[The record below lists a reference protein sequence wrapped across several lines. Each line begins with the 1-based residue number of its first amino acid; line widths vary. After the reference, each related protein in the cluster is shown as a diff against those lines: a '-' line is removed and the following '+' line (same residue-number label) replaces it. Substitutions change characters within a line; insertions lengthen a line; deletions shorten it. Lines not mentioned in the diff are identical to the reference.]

1 MYIYVIYKAT
11 SNIFAL
17 WQKMQFAVF
26 QLGQLQHLI
35 LEVSVI
41 RRHSWRHQVWPHG
54 SGWKPLQHQHTNMI
68 QHVPVSERC
77 LVHQSSLDQRKQI
90 NFVGSSGDHKY
101 MLTHLCS
108 SSNAKIT
115 LDLACKLINQIN
127 PSSTFHCLALTHGLK
142 SRKSISCLVEI
153 CRAPKKLESDL
164 WNLVIWII

>member
-1 MYIYVIYKAT
+1 
-11 SNIFAL
+11 
-17 WQKMQFAVF
+17 MQFAPF

-35 LEVSVI
+35 LEVSVT
-41 RRHSWRHQVWPHG
+41 RRHSWRHQVWPRG
-54 SGWKPLQHQHTNMI
+54 SGWKPLQHQNANIPTCA
-68 QHVPVSERC
+68 SERC

-101 MLTHLCS
+101 MLTHLVS

-115 LDLACKLINQIN
+115 LDLACKLIKQIN

-153 CRAPKKLESDL
+153 CRAPNKLESDL
-164 WNLVIWII
+164 